1 MVPFARWPRRRTY
14 PLAGLLLA
22 LGLPAGLVALHGVVE
37 HLAGGGGAVG
47 GAASWATREL
57 LARPLTYGYLLVCGA
72 TMLVLLGWML
82 GRREDQLEALSVTD
96 SLTGLANRRRLVGAV
111 GEELLRAD
119 RYGTPLALL
128 IVDVDHLKQ
137 VNDRAGHTAGDRALA
152 AVADAMRRSCRA
164 TDLPARVGGDE
175 LAVLAS
181 STTAAEAVTLAERI
195 RASLPPSLSVSI
207 GVADLDGA
215 AAETVEALYIAADQ
229 ALYRAKT
236 AGRDQ
241 VAIAPPRALR
251 TSSASL
257 GPVPTPRRADPAT
270 GPHLDGRRA

>member
-1 MVPFARWPRRRTY
+1 
-14 PLAGLLLA
+14 
-22 LGLPAGLVALHGVVE
+22 
-37 HLAGGGGAVG
+37 
-47 GAASWATREL
+47 
-57 LARPLTYGYLLVCGA
+57 
-72 TMLVLLGWML
+72 
-82 GRREDQLEALSVTD
+82 
-96 SLTGLANRRRLVGAV
+96 GAV

-241 VAIAPPRALR
+241 VAIAPP
-251 TSSASL
+251 
-257 GPVPTPRRADPAT
+257 
-270 GPHLDGRRA
+270 